1 MRPFV
6 ESVSS
11 SRTRRELLRVR
22 AKKDYHLEG
31 LQAQT
36 LAPDLA
42 GQQIRGFVLRCDVSI
57 IIYLKSYQVYELY
70 FVVVVLLT
78 AIAFVGI
85 VIALSNAIAP
95 RSYNAQKMEPYECGI
110 PTRGKSWMQFR
121 VGYYLFA
128 ILFLMF
134 EVETVFLF
142 PWAVITRELG
152 VAGLFSVLF
161 FLIILILG
169 LAYAWRKGALEWK

>member
-42 GQQIRGFVLRCDVSI
+42 GQQIRGFVLRCDLI
-57 IIYLKSYQVYELY
+57 RFMNFTLL
-70 FVVVVLLT
+70 VVVLLT